1 MESSLLNKAT
11 ATADVDLSII
21 KVSAYIVAVSLSALM
36 AGYFIAEVSPIW
48 GTVSLMLFWVLF
60 TLQIFFIKDWIR
72 ILIAVFAESLML
84 TLPAAII
91 FRDNFS
97 GFVLLA
103 FGVIFAG
110 LLITEKAGRSDFANS
125 LKIPLWRAS
134 RHIAAKVIT
143 ATLAFVAVV
152 YMFVAGGSIMGKEGA
167 ELVSDKIIL
176 PAVRTV
182 IPDFTPEMTFSQ
194 VVGKILERDPRF
206 KALSQS
212 QRSEATAS
220 TVSSF
225 EKTVGEINESLPI
238 GAAIYTYFADR
249 FTNSPLG
256 AKLMAVL
263 ILVAILWGFIKA
275 ISLILFIPV
284 AALTALFYELFIV
297 LNFSS
302 IQYESRSREIILLK

>member
-48 GTVSLMLFWVLF
+48 GTASLILFWVLF
-60 TLQIFFIKDWIR
+60 TLQVFFIKDWIR
-72 ILIAVFAESLML
+72 ILIAIFAESLML

-103 FGVIFAG
+103 FGVIFVG
-110 LLITEKAGRSDFANS
+110 LLITEKAGRSDFVNS

-134 RHIAAKVIT
+134 RHIAVKVIT
-143 ATLAFVAVV
+143 ATLAFAAVV

-167 ELVSDKIIL
+167 KLVSDKIIL

-182 IPDFTPEMTFSQ
+182 VPDFTPEMTFSQ

-225 EKTVGEINESLPI
+225 EKTVGEINENLPV

-263 ILVAILWGFIKA
+263 MLVAILWGFIKA

>member
-21 KVSAYIVAVSLSALM
+21 KVSVYIVAVSLLALM

-48 GTVSLMLFWVLF
+48 GTVSLILFWVLF
-60 TLQIFFIKDWIR
+60 TLQVFFIKDWIR
-72 ILIAVFAESLML
+72 ILIAVFAESLMMI
-84 TLPAAII
+84 LPAAII

-97 GFVLLA
+97 GFTLLA
-103 FGVIFAG
+103 FAVIFAG
-110 LLITEKAGRSDFANS
+110 LLITEKVGRSDFANS

-134 RHIAAKVIT
+134 RHVGSKAIA
-143 ATLAFVAVV
+143 ATLAFIAVV

-167 ELVSDKIIL
+167 QIVSEKMIL

-182 IPDFTPEMTFSQ
+182 IPDFTPQMTFNQ
-194 VVGKILERDPRF
+194 VIGKILERDPRF
-206 KALSQS
+206 TALTPSQK
-212 QRSEATAS
+212 SEATAS

-225 EKTVGEINESLPI
+225 EKFVGEINESLPI
-238 GAAIYTYFADR
+238 GTAIYAYFADK

-256 AKLMAVL
+256 AKSMAVL
-263 ILVAILWGFIKA
+263 MLVVILWGFIKA
-275 ISLILFIPV
+275 ISLVLFIPV